1 MVFFPASPPSF
12 VFAER
17 RRMARRFYPTP
28 REMNVKRGSKPTAEP
43 TKNQR
48 KT

>member
-1 MVFFPASPPSF
+1 
-12 VFAER
+12 
-17 RRMARRFYPTP
+17 MARRFYPTP
-28 REMNVKRGSKPTAEP
+28 NEMNVKRSFKPTAEP

>member
-1 MVFFPASPPSF
+1 MAFFPVFFLSSAF
-12 VFAER
+12 TRR
-17 RRMARRFYPTP
+17 RRMARRFHPTP
-28 REMNVKRGSKPTAEP
+28 NEMNVKRSSKLTAEE